1 MKEKINKPLWS
12 IRVKVLCSDCN
23 EPSYITMGL
32 FDSEQSALEY
42 IKIKPIPDEY
52 TPLPIQNVTITLPFK
67 DSLRTWLEIIDMKTI
82 KRNKHKIVTGIEL
95 PKTETRH

>member
-52 TPLPIQNVTITLPFK
+52 TPLPIKNITITLPLK

-82 KRNKHKIVTGIEL
+82 KRNRHKIVTDVEL

>member
-1 MKEKINKPLWS
+1 MKEKINKSLWT
-12 IRVKVLCSDCN
+12 IRIKILCGDCN
-23 EPSYITMGL
+23 NPSYVTMGL
-32 FDSEQSALEY
+32 FKDEASALEY

-52 TPLPIQNVTITLPFK
+52 TPLPIQNVTITLPLK

-82 KRNKHKIVTGIEL
+82 KRNRHKIVTDMEL

>member
-82 KRNKHKIVTGIEL
+82 KRNRHKIITDVEL